1 MTDSIIQNLK
11 LKTQNLTDWHCHIL
25 PGIDDGPATMDESI
39 EIARGLR
46 LAGYTTVYCT
56 PHLVRGSYEAD
67 NAMVI
72 ATLTALQAELVQQRI
87 GLQLLPGREYY
98 LDEYLIEYLK
108 DPLPLGDTKYILIEI
123 PNHMPVAFIK
133 ETCYRIK
140 CDGFV
145 PMIAHPE
152 RCMHF
157 AVQSQ
162 KPAGNLNRILGL
174 FNGSNSKLKT
184 QNSKFDEA
192 SLSGYLKEIGCRFQ
206 GNLGSFV
213 GRYGEVVR
221 TSAEHLRANGLY
233 TCFGTDAHSS
243 TGCSHKL
250 SFQNEYLPISGRLQ
264 SAFYGR

>member
-1 MTDSIIQNLK
+1 MTDSLIQNLK

-39 EIARGLR
+39 EMARGLR
-46 LAGYTTVYCT
+46 LEGYTTVYCT
-56 PHLVRGSYEAD
+56 PHLVRGSYDAD
-67 NAMVI
+67 NAMVT
-72 ATLTALQAELVQQRI
+72 ATLAALQAELVHQRI
-87 GLQLLPGREYY
+87 GLRLLPGREYY

-140 CDGFV
+140 CAGFV

-152 RCMHF
+152 RCAHF
-157 AVQSQ
+157 AVQPQ

-174 FNGSNSKLKT
+174 FNGSNAEFKT
-184 QNSKFDEA
+184 QNSKLEEP

-213 GRYGEVVR
+213 GRYGETVR
-221 TSAEHLRANGLY
+221 TNAERLRETGLY
-233 TCFGTDAHSS
+233 ACFGTDYHSAS
-243 TGCSHKL
+243 GCSQK
-250 SFQNEYLPISGRLQ
+250 FPIQNEYSPISGLLQ
-264 SAFYGR
+264 SAARGR